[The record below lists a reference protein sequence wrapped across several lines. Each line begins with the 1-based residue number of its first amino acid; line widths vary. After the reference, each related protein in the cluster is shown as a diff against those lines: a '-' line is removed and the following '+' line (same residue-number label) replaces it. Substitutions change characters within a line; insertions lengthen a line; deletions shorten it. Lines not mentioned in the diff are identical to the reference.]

1 MSISFQSVS
10 FAYPGN
16 SFPLFEDVTVHFA
29 EGWAGIVGVNG
40 SGKTTLLQLVIGQFK
55 AQTGAIKRTGD

>member
-29 EGWAGIVGVNG
+29 EGWAGIVGAYG
-40 SGKTTLLQLVIGQFK
+40 AGRTTFLQLAMGQLE
-55 AQTGAIKRTGD
+55 ARTGTIKRTGD